1 MSGDNRIII
10 DGSFLRISDEINNH
24 NFLLSF
30 SPSAWNISPLSP
42 LIHRRSQYLQ
52 WVSNETMGHP
62 KRAFWATPMTDPTM
76 GPHSADWCCCSAKC
90 ARCRNRSDI
99 YDKTW
104 QNCHRL
110 SEYESWVTK
119 PWPWPLLE
127 KKVGS
132 LHIWHLVCRT
142 FCSSSTLKS
151 EFFVFPLHLHMHM
164 IIWAYFSAHFCAS
177 TQDKSVKTLVIDFEV
192 WTCPHFHR
200 RRSLTGRSTLLSV
213 PQVSKPLVSVFIIG
227 LSYGSRNVLSYP
239 TLDVWGINS

>member
-1 MSGDNRIII
+1 
-10 DGSFLRISDEINNH
+10 
-24 NFLLSF
+24 
-30 SPSAWNISPLSP
+30 
-42 LIHRRSQYLQ
+42 
-52 WVSNETMGHP
+52 MGHP

-227 LSYGSRNVLSYP
+227 LSYGSRNILSYTRCMRHKFLAFRDSP
-239 TLDVWGINS
+239 IIPLRHFEWIMIPGHFLSRIFILTRNRCQDG